1 MKKVIL
7 ILIVLSGFGHFGY
20 AQRYYKPIREGQTRL
35 ASIGTQVWTRDNLN
49 VVTFRNGDSIPQAIN
64 DSAWVIAS
72 KNQQPAWCYYDFNP
86 KYGQNYNYGKLYN
99 WYAVNDSRGLAP
111 LGFHVPSDEEWT
123 ILTNYLEK
131 DELYPGKPGKIMKA
145 ESGWSNYRNGNDRS
159 NFSGLPG
166 GGCSDT
172 PGDFF
177 FYGQGITGEWWSS
190 TETELRGAYTR
201 SLHFNGDLYG
211 DFCPKN
217 NIIKGGGRSVR
228 CIKD

>member
-7 ILIVLSGFGHFGY
+7 ILIVLYGFVHFGY
-20 AQRYYKPIREGQTRL
+20 AQYRYATIREGQTAL
-35 ASIGTQVWTRDNLN
+35 AKIGTQVWTRDNLN

-86 KYGQNYNYGKLYN
+86 KYGLSYNYGKLYN

-131 DELYPGKPGKIMKA
+131 DEYNPGKPGKLMK
-145 ESGWSNYRNGNDRS
+145 SDDTRSWSNYGYGRNQS

-166 GGCSDT
+166 GGCSDRA
-172 PGDFF
+172 GDYF
-177 FYGQGITGEWWSS
+177 FYGQGEKGEWWSS
-190 TETELRGAYTR
+190 TYNESANGVYTR
-201 SLHFNGDLYG
+201 SLHFDNDI
-211 DFCPKN
+211 CPKN
-217 NIIKGGGRSVR
+217 QIDLGSGRSVR